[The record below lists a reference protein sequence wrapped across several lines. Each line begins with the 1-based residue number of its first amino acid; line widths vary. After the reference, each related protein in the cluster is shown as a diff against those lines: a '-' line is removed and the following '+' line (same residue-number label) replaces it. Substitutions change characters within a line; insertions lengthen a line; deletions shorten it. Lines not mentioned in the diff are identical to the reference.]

1 MSYVQNMV
9 QNEPDSPVNEAS
21 VSNKDSSDA
30 EVTSEKQSGNE
41 NSMSG
46 LNRRKFAQ
54 TAGIFGSGILLPTQA
69 TSASIPTFESDEPT
83 IEHLPADI
91 LMITTGGTIA
101 STQSPGDG
109 QTGEQL
115 IEEIPE
121 IQAYANIDIEQVAF
135 TGSSSLTPD
144 QYADVAEAAEVAD
157 NEGYDGVIVTHGTDA
172 IEEDAFYNDLVL
184 DIDIPV
190 IFVGAMRQAD
200 AISADGPANLINAL
214 RAAARPELSH
224 SDRPSGVYVMLN
236 NTLHAARDVTK
247 SHTTQP
253 DTFDSLYA
261 GPVGTFAEEFRMY
274 RMPGSYSP
282 DLSSLHRSNKK
293 VEIVTS
299 GAGVESTTIQQALDE
314 SVEIDGIVIDSVGR
328 GNMASELEE
337 QKEAALEA
345 EIPIVTTSQ
354 NFNGQIEGRTIPA
367 GNLPAPKARLLLML
381 ALEETSKISELRSIF
396 RDAKYSRGGLP
407 PSAVSV
413 EDDGTVSVNS
423 EDFIPIEGDDI
434 N

>member
-1 MSYVQNMV
+1 MV
-9 QNEPDSPVNEAS
+9 PYEPDSTTDEAS
-21 VSNKDSSDA
+21 VSNQDPSDSELS
-30 EVTSEKQSGNE
+30 SEEQSHNKT
-41 NSMSG
+41 NISG

-54 TAGIFGSGILLPTQA
+54 TAGIVGTGLLFSTQA

-91 LMITTGGTIA
+91 KMITTGGTIA
-101 STQSPGDG
+101 STQAPGDG
-109 QTGEQL
+109 QTGDQL
-115 IEEIPE
+115 VEEIPE

-144 QYADVAEAAEVAD
+144 QYADVAEAAEAAD
-157 NEGYDGVIVTHGTDA
+157 NEGYDGVIVTHGTDS
-172 IEEDAFYNDLVL
+172 IEENAFYNDLVL

-190 IFVGAMRQAD
+190 VFVGAMRQAD

-214 RAAARPELSH
+214 RAAARPELAH

-247 SHTTQP
+247 THTTQP

-261 GPVGTFAEEFRMY
+261 GPIGAFAQEFRMY

-282 DLSSLHRSNKK
+282 DLSSLHSTDKQ

-299 GAGVESTTIQQALDE
+299 SAGAESTTIEQAINN
-314 SVEIDGIVIDSVGR
+314 SSEIDGIVIDSVGR

-345 EIPIVTTSQ
+345 DIPVVTTSQ

-381 ALEETSKISELRSIF
+381 ALEKTSKITELRSIF

-413 EDDGTVSVNS
+413 DDDGEVSINT
-423 EDFIPIEGDDI
+423 DQFIPIDGNEID
-434 N
+434 